1 MWPNPTAVVIL
12 LTLAGCAT
20 SSGYQLAKSEG
31 PCPWTQEQRQ
41 VAWENA
47 LQALW
52 DWDAENYP
60 YCEESDLVGDRKF
73 EKVGDVCRTFLSCA
87 NTGPN
92 GEAKADGGLFAKFDL
107 ESRAIVGFSG
117 VVQQFKK

>member
-1 MWPNPTAVVIL
+1 MWLNRTSAVIL
-12 LTLAGCAT
+12 LALAGCAT
-20 SSGYQLAKSEG
+20 NNGYQLAKSEG
-31 PCPWTQEQRQ
+31 PCPWTQVQRQ

-60 YCEESDLVGDRKF
+60 YCEEDDLVGDRKF
-73 EKVGDVCRTFLSCA
+73 EKVGGVCRTFLACA

-92 GEAKADGGLFAKFDL
+92 GETKPDGGLYANFELA
-107 ESRAIVGFSG
+107 SRAIVGFSG
-117 VVQQFKK
+117 VVQ